1 MFVLIQWRFRMNCIP
16 GEKLNQNWRE
26 TILIGV
32 SERDIFRLSAA
43 ISKER
48 FSIDKT
54 ESYPVNVIVGIRT
67 ELKEFGNLLQLSSGR
82 VFLEKKRLKPL
93 RVPSVKLAF
102 IDITSLL
109 NRY

>member
-1 MFVLIQWRFRMNCIP
+1 MNCIP

-54 ESYPVNVIVGIRT
+54 EI
-67 ELKEFGNLLQLSSGR
+67 LSCKCNR
-82 VFLEKKRLKPL
+82 RN
-93 RVPSVKLAF
+93 
-102 IDITSLL
+102 L
-109 NRY
+109 NRAQRVWELTSIIQWTCVSGKETA